1 MTNTSSMQAGYAAKK
16 KAANTAIYIILS
28 IMVLIW
34 ISPIV
39 WLVLASFSGDGVTTG
54 LVPKSYTFENYA
66 RLGHDFSTK
75 YVPTAE
81 FNDPESTNPNSK
93 TQLDQKAAEY
103 KVMAEEGD
111 QTVVRVYYKAD
122 EMPFPYFKWILNT
135 LIVAILSCV
144 ISTLLILMVS
154 YALSRL
160 RFKSRKTFLN
170 LGLVLGMFPGFMS
183 MAATYNIMEIFG
195 LKQNLFALVIV
206 YSAGAG
212 LGYQVAKGFF
222 DTIPRSLDEAAKIDG
237 ATRNQIF
244 WVIILP
250 LSKPIIVYTAL
261 TTFIGPWADYIFV
274 SYFMKD
280 KSESYTIALGLY
292 KMLAQ
297 ETRNEYFTVFC
308 AGAVLIA
315 IPITILFVVMQRFYV
330 AGVTGGAVKG

>member
-1 MTNTSSMQAGYAAKK
+1 MTNTSSMQSGYAAKR
-16 KAANTAIYIILS
+16 KAANTAIYIILT
-28 IMVLIW
+28 IMVIIW
-34 ISPIV
+34 IAPIV

-54 LVPKSYTFENYA
+54 LIPKTFTFENYM
-66 RLGHDFSTK
+66 RLAVDHD
-75 YVPTAE
+75 
-81 FNDPESTNPNSK
+81 SK
-93 TQLDQKAAEY
+93 GQIY
-103 KVMAEEGD
+103 P
-111 QTVVRVYYKAD
+111 AD

-135 LIVAILSCV
+135 LIVATLSCV

-160 RFKSRKTFLN
+160 RFKSRKTLLN
-170 LGLVLGMFPGFMS
+170 VGLVLGMFPGFMS
-183 MAATYNIMEIFG
+183 MAATYNLMDIFG
-195 LKQNLFALVIV
+195 LKGQLIALVIV

-212 LGYQVAKGFF
+212 LGYQVSKGFF

-244 WVIILP
+244 WIIILP
-250 LSKPIIVYTAL
+250 LSKPIVVYTAL

-274 SYFMKD
+274 SYFMKAN
-280 KSESYTIALGLY
+280 SESYTIALGLY
-292 KMLAQ
+292 RMLSQ

-315 IPITILFVVMQRFYV
+315 IPITILFIIMQRFYV

>member
-1 MTNTSSMQAGYAAKK
+1 MTNSTNMQAGYAAKK
-16 KAANTAIYIILS
+16 KAVNTLIYVILS

-54 LVPKSYTFENYA
+54 IVPRTFTFDNYI
-66 RLGHDFSTK
+66 RLFVEKDKTDGHIL
-75 YVPTAE
+75 PM
-81 FNDPESTNPNSK
+81 N
-93 TQLDQKAAEY
+93 
-103 KVMAEEGD
+103 
-111 QTVVRVYYKAD
+111 
-122 EMPFPYFKWILNT
+122 EMQFPYLQWILNT
-135 LIVAILSCV
+135 FIVAVLSCV
-144 ISTLLILMVS
+144 ISTLIILMVS
-154 YALSRL
+154 YAFSRL
-160 RFKSRKTFLN
+160 RFKTRKTFLN
-170 LGLVLGMFPGFMS
+170 LGLILGMFPGFRS

-195 LKQNLFALVIV
+195 LKQQLFALVIV

-244 WVIILP
+244 WIIILP

-274 SYFMKD
+274 SYFMKANT
-280 KSESYTIALGLY
+280 ESYTIALGLY
-292 KMLAQ
+292 RMIQQ

>member
-1 MTNTSSMQAGYAAKK
+1 MTNSTNMQAGYAAKK
-16 KAANTAIYIILS
+16 KAVNTLIYVILS

-54 LVPKSYTFENYA
+54 IVPRTFTFDNYI
-66 RLGHDFSTK
+66 RLFVEKDKTDGHIL
-75 YVPTAE
+75 PM
-81 FNDPESTNPNSK
+81 N
-93 TQLDQKAAEY
+93 
-103 KVMAEEGD
+103 
-111 QTVVRVYYKAD
+111 
-122 EMPFPYFKWILNT
+122 EMQFPYLQWILNT
-135 LIVAILSCV
+135 FIVAVLSCV
-144 ISTLLILMVS
+144 ISTLIILMVS
-154 YALSRL
+154 YAFSRL
-160 RFKSRKTFLN
+160 RFKTRKTFLN
-170 LGLVLGMFPGFMS
+170 LGLILGMFPGFMS

-195 LKQNLFALVIV
+195 LKQQLFALVIV

-244 WVIILP
+244 WIIILP

-280 KSESYTIALGLY
+280 NTESYTIALGLY
-292 KMLAQ
+292 RMIQQ

>member
-1 MTNTSSMQAGYAAKK
+1 MTNSKNMQGGYAAKK
-16 KAANTAIYIILS
+16 KAVNTLVYVILS
-28 IMVLIW
+28 ILVLIW
-34 ISPIV
+34 IAPIV
-39 WLVLASFSGDGVTTG
+39 WLVLASFSGDGVSTG
-54 LVPKSYTFENYA
+54 LIPKSFTLDNYA
-66 RLGHDFSTK
+66 RLVQDHYT
-75 YVPTAE
+75 
-81 FNDPESTNPNSK
+81 
-93 TQLDQKAAEY
+93 DQN
-103 KVMAEEGD
+103 GNL
-111 QTVVRVYYKAD
+111 VYYTAD

-135 LIVAILSCV
+135 LIVAVLSCV
-144 ISTLLILMVS
+144 ISTLIILMVS

-170 LGLVLGMFPGFMS
+170 LGLILGMFPGFMS

-195 LKQNLFALVIV
+195 LKQQLFALVIV

-280 KSESYTIALGLY
+280 NSDSYTIALGLY
-292 KMLAQ
+292 KMLGQ

-315 IPITILFVVMQRFYV
+315 IPITILFGVMQRFYV

>member
-1 MTNTSSMQAGYAAKK
+1 MTNTSSMQSGYAAKK
-16 KAANTAIYIILS
+16 RAANIVIYVILT
-28 IMVLIW
+28 IMVIIW

-39 WLVLASFSGDGVTTG
+39 WLVLASFSGDGVSTG
-54 LVPKSYTFENYA
+54 MFPKTFTFDNYI
-66 RLGHDFSTK
+66 RLAQDHERDGTPIPVEDMK
-75 YVPTAE
+75 
-81 FNDPESTNPNSK
+81 
-93 TQLDQKAAEY
+93 
-103 KVMAEEGD
+103 
-111 QTVVRVYYKAD
+111 
-122 EMPFPYFKWILNT
+122 FPYFKWVFNT
-135 LIVAILSCV
+135 FIVAVLSSV
-144 ISTLLILMVS
+144 ISTLIILMVS
-154 YALSRL
+154 YAFSRL

-170 LGLVLGMFPGFMS
+170 LGLILGMFPGFMS
-183 MAATYNIMEIFG
+183 MAATYNIMDIFG

-244 WVIILP
+244 WIIILP

-261 TTFIGPWADYIFV
+261 TTFMGPWADYIFV

-280 KSESYTIALGLY
+280 NSDSYTIALGLY
-292 KMLAQ
+292 KMLEQ
-297 ETRNEYFTVFC
+297 ESRNEYFTVFC

-315 IPITILFVVMQRFYV
+315 IPITILFVIMQRFYV